1 MVFRGSEAHV
11 VKEVFLVVQRHV
23 KAILFEN
30 RVKNLV
36 RDQIGTPIR
45 ELSLALETETVQCL
59 WLNVVSFEQLQNS
72 REQILRVARI
82 LVKLAA

>member
-23 KAILFEN
+23 KAILLEN

-72 REQILRVARI
+72 REQIFRVARI
-82 LVKLAA
+82 LV